1 MRTGIMGGTFD
12 PIHIGHLYLAHEAK
26 EVLGLDRIIFIPSGV
41 GPHKAASETPK
52 HIRLE
57 MVTRAIKEYPYF
69 DVSDMEISRSGYSYT
84 IDSFKALKK
93 KYPKDTFFFITG
105 ADAFL
110 TVDSWKDY
118 MSLVRGMH
126 FVAAY
131 RPIQTMDE
139 STTMENLQI
148 LIEQLEAKGAKSIS
162 ALPILGLDI
171 SSSDLRKRIATGRHV
186 NFLIPPSIISLIEE
200 HKLYGWKSK

>member
-52 HIRLE
+52 QLRLE
-57 MVTRAIKEYPYF
+57 MVTRAIQDFSYF
-69 DVSDMEISRSGYSYT
+69 EVSNMELNRSGYSYT
-84 IDSFKALKK
+84 IDTLKTLKK
-93 KYPKDTFFFITG
+93 QYPKDTFFFITG

-110 TVDSWKDY
+110 TIESWKQFDV
-118 MSLVRGMH
+118 LVKEMH

-131 RPIQTMDE
+131 RPNEDMDHDA
-139 STTMENLQI
+139 TMETLQA
-148 LIEQLEAKGAKSIS
+148 LISRLENIGAKAIS

-171 SSSDLRKRIATGRHV
+171 SSSDLRKRISAGRHINCLV
-186 NFLIPPSIISLIEE
+186 SPSTLALIEE
-200 HKLYGWKSK
+200 HKLYGWKQR